1 MAFNNSQANQTQT
14 QETIMR
20 SGVFERFE
28 LTDQNLDKF
37 GEPLTSTSSASQ
49 WFIAKFPGLA
59 KVWGA
64 PFIEK
69 RVMTVD
75 GFTSSTPLAPNP
87 SFMAAVLGHDEIE
100 NSVVYYQGDCQFYY
114 LEPSDQKY
122 YAVQDLKLGC
132 LMRGYF
138 QRCAL
143 DLQRECNVYHL
154 FTTFCQEPVIKT
166 IVDRAKTVLLCS
178 DNYFAVDSLC
188 SRVKGIE
195 LHERLAKQ
203 FVDGW
208 VLKPGSVLLVG
219 VAYEKYDGLVREN
232 DLEPVKRSAFKEMM
246 KPIVRDK
253 FNICLRNDLVVGE
266 RYSQGW
272 KDLALNGEVVLE

>member
-1 MAFNNSQANQTQT
+1 VALNYSQANHTQT

-20 SGVFERFE
+20 SGVFEHFE
-28 LTDQNLDKF
+28 LVDENVDKF
-37 GEPLTSTSSASQ
+37 GEPLTSISSASQ
-49 WFIAKFPGLA
+49 WFIAKFPSLA

-64 PFIEK
+64 PFIEN
-69 RVMTVD
+69 RVMSVD

-195 LHERLAKQ
+195 LHERLAKL
-203 FVDGW
+203 FVEKW
-208 VLKPGSVLLVG
+208 VLKPGNVLLVG
-219 VAYEKYDGLVREN
+219 VAYEKYAGLVRKN
-232 DLEPVKRSAFKEMM
+232 DLEPVKRSVFKEMM
-246 KPIVRDK
+246 KPIVSERWER
-253 FNICLRNDLVVGE
+253 CLRNDLVVGE

-272 KDLALNGEVVLE
+272 KDLALNGDVVLK

>member
-1 MAFNNSQANQTQT
+1 
-14 QETIMR
+14 MR
-20 SGVFERFE
+20 SGVFEHFE
-28 LTDQNLDKF
+28 LVDENVDKF
-37 GEPLTSTSSASQ
+37 GEPLTSISSASQ
-49 WFIAKFPGLA
+49 WFIAKFPSLA

-64 PFIEK
+64 PFIEN
-69 RVMTVD
+69 RVMSVD

-195 LHERLAKQ
+195 LHERLAKL
-203 FVDGW
+203 FVEKW
-208 VLKPGSVLLVG
+208 VLKPGNVLLVG
-219 VAYEKYDGLVREN
+219 VAYEKYAGLVRKN
-232 DLEPVKRSAFKEMM
+232 DLEPVKRSVFKEMM
-246 KPIVRDK
+246 KPIVSERWER
-253 FNICLRNDLVVGE
+253 CLRNDLVVGE

-272 KDLALNGEVVLE
+272 KDLALNGDVVLK